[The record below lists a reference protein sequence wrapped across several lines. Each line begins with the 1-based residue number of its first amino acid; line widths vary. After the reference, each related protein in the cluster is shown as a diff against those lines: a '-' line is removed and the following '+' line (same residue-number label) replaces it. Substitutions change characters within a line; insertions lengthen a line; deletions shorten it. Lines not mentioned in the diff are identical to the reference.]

1 MTTEDNGAL
10 RRTGPGETAEATTPT
25 IEHPDPDESIIRL
38 WQERGRLTAEADRIL
53 TLAGDDEDFKA
64 QQRADAL
71 DEKATEIEER
81 IAIMTPNGPTG
92 WALQVAL
99 LALWRE
105 RGTGRIILTNALSNA
120 SGRTF
125 SAPYRRCLKW

>member
-71 DEKATEIEER
+71 DEKDRAR
-81 IAIMTPNGPTG
+81 H
-92 WALQVAL
+92 L
-99 LALWRE
+99 
-105 RGTGRIILTNALSNA
+105 
-120 SGRTF
+120 
-125 SAPYRRCLKW
+125 RRPPLPDSQAVRS